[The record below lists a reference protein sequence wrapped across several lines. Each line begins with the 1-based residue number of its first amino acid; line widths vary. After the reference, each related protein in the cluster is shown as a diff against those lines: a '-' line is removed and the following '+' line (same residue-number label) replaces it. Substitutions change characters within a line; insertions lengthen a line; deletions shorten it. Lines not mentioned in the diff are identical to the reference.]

1 MIISLKHKF
10 VFVRVTKTASTTIQ
24 TVLHEYH
31 SYKSLNLRHTK
42 LQEII
47 ITNSDN
53 YFKFAF
59 TRNPWDRF
67 VSGMKYAYN
76 DVSKKKMIEILN
88 GRCWITQ
95 PQWHFVFT
103 NDDEKVLDYTGKVEN
118 LQNDF
123 DYVCDKIG
131 IPKQKLPH
139 KNATKHKHYTEYY
152 DDETKEMVAKHF
164 EKDIK
169 LFNYKYGE

>member
-10 VFVRVTKTASTTIQ
+10 VFVRITKTASTTIKRM
-24 TVLHEYH
+24 LEKYH
-31 SYKSLNLRHTK
+31 SYKSLNLRHMK
-42 LQEII
+42 IQDIRI
-47 ITNSDN
+47 ANSDN

-67 VSGMKYAYN
+67 VSAMKYAYN
-76 DVSKKKMIEILN
+76 DFSKKKMIEILKK
-88 GRCWITQ
+88 GSWVTEHQ
-95 PQWHFVFT
+95 SEYVFHK
-103 NDDEKVLDYTGKVEN
+103 NKKVLDYIGKVEN

-123 DYVCDKIG
+123 DYVCDKIK

-139 KNATKHKHYTEYY
+139 KNKTEHKHYTEYY

-169 LFNYKYGE
+169 LFNYKFGE

>member
-10 VFVRVTKTASTTIQ
+10 VFVRITKTASTTIKRM
-24 TVLHEYH
+24 LEKYH

-42 LQEII
+42 IQDIDI
-47 ITNSDN
+47 ANSDN

-67 VSGMKYAYN
+67 VSGMKYAYD
-76 DVSKKKMIEILN
+76 DVSKKKMIEILKK
-88 GRCWITQ
+88 GSWVTEHQ
-95 PQWHFVFT
+95 SAFVFHK
-103 NDDEKVLDYTGKVEN
+103 NKKVLDYIGKVEN

-123 DYVCDKIG
+123 GYVCDKIR

-139 KNATKHKHYTEYY
+139 KNKTEHKHYTEYY

-169 LFNYKYGE
+169 LFNYKFGE

>member
-10 VFVRVTKTASTTIQ
+10 VFVRITKTASTTIKRM
-24 TVLHEYH
+24 LEKYH

-42 LQEII
+42 LDK
-47 ITNSDN
+47 ITIANSDN

-88 GRCWITQ
+88 GRCWITKSQ
-95 PQWHFVFT
+95 YPYVFHE
-103 NDDEKVLDYTGKVEN
+103 NKKVLDYIGKVEN

-123 DYVCDKIG
+123 DYVCNKIG
-131 IPKQKLPH
+131 IPSQELPH
-139 KNATKHKHYTEYY
+139 RNKSTHNHYTEYY

-164 EKDIK
+164 EEDIK

>member
-10 VFVRVTKTASTTIQ
+10 VFVRITKTASTTIKRM
-24 TVLHEYH
+24 LEKYH
-31 SYKSLNLRHTK
+31 SYESLNLRHTK
-42 LQEII
+42 IQDVGIA
-47 ITNSDN
+47 NSDN

-67 VSGMKYAYN
+67 VSGMKYEYN

-88 GRCWITQ
+88 GQSWIKI
-95 PQWHFVFT
+95 PQHQHVFHK
-103 NDDEKVLDYTGKVEN
+103 NKKVLDYTGKVEN

-131 IPKQKLPH
+131 IPQQKLPH
-139 KNATKHKHYTEYY
+139 KNKTQHKHYTEYY